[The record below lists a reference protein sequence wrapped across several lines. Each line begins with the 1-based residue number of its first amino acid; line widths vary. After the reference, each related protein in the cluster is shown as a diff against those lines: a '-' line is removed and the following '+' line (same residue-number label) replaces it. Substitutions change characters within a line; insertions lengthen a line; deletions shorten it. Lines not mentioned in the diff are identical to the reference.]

1 MREPPQLCEYVPES
15 RSCTLT
21 RNGLENGVD
30 SLPPTMRAVGRA
42 LRPIGSDGTLL
53 RLGGVAA
60 AARVISSP
68 WWLRNSFIGA
78 LFGAMSTRSQPSNC
92 LFLPELPDDLPDDTL
107 ERHFRGYEGY
117 ITSRT
122 RKDRNQK
129 TVGFVEFELI
139 EQAVRCREEMQ
150 DQSPFGG
157 LTWHIHYSNNPGRGA
172 AAAPTKRPRDEPMR
186 EPVERRDAQRVP
198 HPQMHEQRPMYDQR
212 SPMMQ
217 GQGGP
222 SPGAAA
228 TAVATAA
235 AARRAAWTTR
245 RRCRRR
251 PPRGGPPA
259 GPGWPGDGAADGPA
273 TDAAGPGVRRR
284 TGARLQ
290 RPRRARA
297 DDGCGTAAARPR
309 RGRRVRMQPPPRPQD
324 YLGCRCLPTRRR
336 RCTSRACPTTR
347 PSARWRRS
355 SAGTKGWATN
365 RSA

>member
-1 MREPPQLCEYVPES
+1 
-15 RSCTLT
+15 
-21 RNGLENGVD
+21 
-30 SLPPTMRAVGRA
+30 
-42 LRPIGSDGTLL
+42 
-53 RLGGVAA
+53 
-60 AARVISSP
+60 
-68 WWLRNSFIGA
+68 
-78 LFGAMSTRSQPSNC
+78 MSTRSQPSNC

-172 AAAPTKRPRDEPMR
+172 PHRGPTKRPRDEPMR

-198 HPQMHEQRPMYDQR
+198 HLQMHEQRPMYDQR

-222 SPGAAA
+222 SPGGGGYGGGYGGGGPPRGMDN
-228 TAVATAA
+228 TPPMPPPQ
-235 AARRAAWTTR
+235 
-245 RRCRRR
+245 

-259 GPGWPGDGAADGPA
+259 GPGYGQAMGPPMDRPPMPPGPGYGGGPGHLLA
-273 TDAAGPGVRRR
+273 TATAAGPGR
-284 TGARLQ
+284 
-290 RPRRARA
+290 
-297 DDGCGTAAARPR
+297 
-309 RGRRVRMQPPPRPQD
+309 
-324 YLGCRCLPTRRR
+324 
-336 RCTSRACPTTR
+336 
-347 PSARWRRS
+347 
-355 SAGTKGWATN
+355 
-365 RSA
+365 